1 MQFKNLS
8 LRIKLAFSFILV
20 ITAVGLASSF
30 IGTRMVATEVIK
42 GAQLKV
48 QIDLNSAWMVY
59 HERLKDI
66 ESVVRFTSERF
77 FVRDSILTSNLKD
90 LKRELERVR
99 IENNLDILTLTDQA
113 GKVLVRSRDPYT
125 SGDDQSNDEIVAV
138 ALREKRMVSGT
149 QIMSQEEL
157 AKEGEDLVDKAFMV
171 FVPTVKEKA
180 RVKDHETS
188 GMVLK
193 VASPVLGTDKK
204 TLGVLYGAHLL
215 NRDYFIVDRMK
226 AIVYKGVMYENKDI
240 GTATIFQWDVRIS
253 TNVKTSEGLR
263 AIGTRVSSDVYEK
276 VLENGQP
283 FMGRAYVV
291 NANYITAYE
300 PIRNIRD
307 EIIGMLYV
315 GILEQ
320 PFTDKRNDLVASFFA
335 VAIFGI
341 VLAFLV
347 VVFVTSRITRPLATL
362 GMATEKIAQGNLMYE
377 VPVES
382 DDELGR
388 LASAFNDMTRALKAS
403 NEEIVRRSEDLEK
416 ANRELKETQ
425 AQLIQTEKLS
435 SLGQLAAGVAHELN
449 NPLTGIMTF
458 SHLLLKSIKDESARS
473 DLEIIVRETT
483 RCKEIIKGVLD
494 FSRET
499 SPQQRLVSIN
509 DIITRTLALLER
521 QWLFHNI
528 RLEKRLEAQLPE
540 IWADDNQIQQVI
552 MNIALNAAEA
562 MNGDGTLTLSSALNG
577 GGDSVEVRIADT
589 GPGIPPEHLSKIFD
603 PFFTTKDPQKGTGLG
618 LSISYGIIQ
627 KHRGTIEV
635 ASEPGTG
642 STFIIRLPLH
652 AALTGSTDNSQ
663 Q

>member
-1 MQFKNLS
+1 MQFNNLS
-8 LRIKLAFSFILV
+8 LRIKLAFSFIMV
-20 ITAVGLASSF
+20 IIAVGLASSF

-48 QIDLNSAWMVY
+48 KIDLNSAWMVY
-59 HERLKDI
+59 RERLKDI

-77 FVRDSILTSNLKD
+77 FVRDSILASNFKE

-99 IENNLDILTLTDQA
+99 IENNLDLLTLTDQA
-113 GKVLVRSRDPYT
+113 GRVLVRTRDPYT
-125 SGDDQSNDEIVAV
+125 SGDDQSNDEMVAV

-149 QIMSQEEL
+149 QIMSKEEL
-157 AKEGEDLVDKAFMV
+157 AKEGDELVDKAFMV
-171 FVPTVKEKA
+171 FIPTSKEKP
-180 RVKDHETS
+180 RVKDQETS

-193 VASPVLGTDKK
+193 VAAPVFGTDKK
-204 TLGVLYGAHLL
+204 IIGVLYGAHLL

-226 AIVYKGVMYENKDI
+226 EIVYKGVNYESKDI

-315 GILEQ
+315 GILEE

-335 VAIFGI
+335 VAILGI
-341 VLAFLV
+341 VMALVV
-347 VVFVTSRITRPLATL
+347 VVFVTSRITRPLETL
-362 GMATEKIAQGNLMYE
+362 GRATEKIAHGNLMYE
-377 VPVES
+377 VPVDSE
-382 DDELGR
+382 DELGK
-388 LASAFNDMTRALKAS
+388 LASAFNKMTRALSAS
-403 NEEIVRRSEDLEK
+403 NEEILRRSEELEK
-416 ANRELKETQ
+416 ANRDLKETQ

-435 SLGQLAAGVAHELN
+435 SLGRLAAGVAHELN

-458 SHLLLKSIKDESARS
+458 SHLLLKTIKDESARS

-483 RCKEIIKGVLD
+483 RCREIIKGILD

-499 SPQQRLVSIN
+499 APQPKQYNIN
-509 DIITRTLALLER
+509 DIITRTLSMLER

-528 RLEKRLEAQLPE
+528 HIEKRLDGQLPE
-540 IWADDNQIQQVI
+540 IWVDDNQIQQVI
-552 MNIALNAAEA
+552 MNVALNAAEA
-562 MNGDGTLTLSSALNG
+562 MNGDGTLSVSSGLSER
-577 GGDSVEVRIADT
+577 GDSVEVRIADT
-589 GPGIPPEHLSKIFD
+589 GTGILPEHLDKIFD

-627 KHRGTIEV
+627 KHHGEIAVE
-635 ASEPGTG
+635 SEAGKG
-642 STFIIRLPLH
+642 ATFIIKLPV
-652 AALTGSTDNSQ
+652 
-663 Q
+663 